1 VLAAGT
7 ATALLLMG
15 GASTLMVT
23 RDSGRTA
30 SPASADWTSRP
41 DAALAVTTLDR
52 AGTGSDAAVPAPMAP
67 PQSAV
72 PALAAPAPAAP
83 AVPVPA
89 APAPAAPA
97 APAPAAPAP
106 AAPAPA
112 ATTGASTDLPRR
124 APRGGER
131 LAVPAQ
137 PHTPAPRR
145 THAPLATTTGPTAA
159 TTPTSRGNTPSL
171 RTKPSEPHQRSANR
185 QRLARPAHGARSE
198 QMLNAGLLD
207 ALTGILDQGLL
218 GVG

>member
-41 DAALAVTTLDR
+41 DAALAVTTLER
-52 AGTGSDAAVPAPMAP
+52 AGTGPDAAAPAPMTP
-67 PQSAV
+67 PQPAV
-72 PALAAPAPAAP
+72 PALAAPVPAAP

-89 APAPAAPA
+89 APAAPA

-106 AAPAPA
+106 AA
-112 ATTGASTDLPRR
+112 TSDASTDLPRR
-124 APRGGER
+124 APRSGER
-131 LAVPAQ
+131 LAVPALPQ
-137 PHTPAPRR
+137 TPAPRR
-145 THAPLATTTGPTAA
+145 THAPLTGPTALS
-159 TTPTSRGNTPSL
+159 TPASRGNTPSL

-185 QRLARPAHGARSE
+185 QRSARPAHGTRSE